1 MSAMRASSIPG
12 VVLLAF
18 LLPGVALGGSWQTV
32 IAGKYETIEIDQA
45 SIAKA
50 DSGATAWSRITLDRE
65 VKAAGGAYDAIRAQN
80 LYDCKAR
87 RFTTQRRL
95 YFHGEMLVREDV
107 ISRQRANAVEVGS
120 IDERLFN
127 VACRKAA
134 MQGAPAE
141 RPPAIHADLQLR
153 EGDPAVS
160 RVTPVADTTPVAA
173 AEKPKLIILP
183 PIDKA
188 AADKAAAEQ
197 DAAGSGHK
205 PAVPAV
211 KAKGQGPAS
220 DGSSVPTPAATWPGA
235 PRQEPETA
243 ADKRLRELHYAT
255 SGPRK
260 AATKR
265 QVPGERGNPAARMQ
279 VQWSYEGEGGPA
291 HWARLQGD
299 YATCGT
305 GKRQSPID
313 IREGIRVSLE
323 EIKFDY
329 KPTQFRI
336 IDTGHTVQVN
346 VGEGLGLKVMG
357 KRHELLHLHFH
368 RPAEERINGRTYDM
382 GVHFMHRDDAGRLA
396 VVVVFLEKGSEH
408 PLIQTLWNHLPLE
421 QGMEMAPEEA
431 IDLNTLLPENRAY
444 WTYMGSLTTPPCTEG
459 VVWMVLKQTVH
470 VSPEQLA
477 IFARVYRNNARPL
490 QAANGRLVKESR

>member
-1 MSAMRASSIPG
+1 MSALRASSIPG

-18 LLPGVALGGSWQTV
+18 LLPGLALAGSWQTV
-32 IAGKYETIEIDQA
+32 IAGKYETIEIDKA
-45 SIAKA
+45 SIASA
-50 DSGATAWSRITLDRE
+50 DSGATAWSRVTLDRE
-65 VKAAGGAYDAIRAQN
+65 VKDTAGAYDAIRAQN

-95 YFHGEMLVREDV
+95 YFHGETLVREDV
-107 ISRQRANAVEVGS
+107 ISRQRANSVEVGS

-127 VACRKAA
+127 VACRKEAL
-134 MQGAPAE
+134 QGAQVE
-141 RPPAIHADLQLR
+141 RPSAMHADLQIR
-153 EGDPAVS
+153 AGDPAVS
-160 RVTPVADTTPVAA
+160 RLTPVADTTPVAP

-188 AADKAAAEQ
+188 AADKAAADH
-197 DAAGSGHK
+197 DAAGAGHK
-205 PAVPAV
+205 PGAPAV
-211 KAKGQGPAS
+211 KAMGQGQAS
-220 DGSSVPTPAATWPGA
+220 DGARVPTPAATRPGA

-243 ADKRLRELHYAT
+243 ADKRLRELHYAM

-260 AATKR
+260 GATKK
-265 QVPGERGNPAARMQ
+265 QVSGEQGNPAARAQ

-291 HWARLQGD
+291 HWARLRGD
-299 YATCGT
+299 YAACGT

-313 IREGIRVSLE
+313 IREGIRVNLE
-323 EIKFDY
+323 EIRFDY

-336 IDTGHTVQVN
+336 IDTGRTVQVN

-357 KRHELLHLHFH
+357 KRHELLYLHFH
-368 RPAEERINGRTYDM
+368 RPAEERINGRAYDM
-382 GVHFMHRDDAGRLA
+382 GVHLVHRDDAGRLA
-396 VVVVFLEKGSEH
+396 VLVVLLEKGSEH

-431 IDLNTLLPENRAY
+431 IDLNKLLPENRAY

-459 VVWMVLKQTVH
+459 VVWMVLKQPVQ

-477 IFARVYRNNARPL
+477 IFTRVYRNNARPL